1 MIVIIIL
8 VYYNEF
14 ENKHR
19 EWNNYMYTQ
28 KLKPTLLAI
37 TIASTLTPA
46 AYAAQELTA
55 LQEVVVSATRTE
67 QDIKDVS
74 ASVETVSSNDID
86 NQMATDPQQALKY
99 TPGVDAEGTGRFG
112 ISGYNI
118 RGMEDSRVKVMVDGV
133 EQPVPYNPGA
143 TEQRSYPNNIEVD
156 TLSAIEVNKG
166 PSSTLYGSDALG
178 GAVLFKTK
186 DPSDVLVTDGDENR
200 FGLKSSY
207 TSADETFKNTLTW
220 AMRYGDLETLLMMT
234 YADGQE
240 TETHSD
246 GDNIS
251 GIGRGQ
257 ADPAD
262 KDISNLLAKAY
273 YQVNEAHRIG
283 VSLEYYLRNYD
294 EDELSYDGYSIS
306 MPGMG
311 PMITYSNSYNEDK
324 SERLRV
330 GVNHQWLM
338 DAAIA
343 DSLNWSLNYQQ
354 SDSLSKNYDTTTGM
368 MGSGERMRERDATD
382 KSVQFDSQFDK
393 LVEFNNH
400 YHQFTYGA
408 SFIHDKFELDNTD
421 YKYDL
426 GTVGPGST
434 GMPDATL
441 TKWGIYFQDQAFF
454 LQERLILTAGIRY
467 DSFKTEPE
475 SNNGFATD
483 YPDSDSDAVTGKLG
497 SVYHFSDGFSGFAQ
511 ISQGFK
517 APTVYDLYYFYNQGA
532 IIEPNPDLKPEK
544 SISYEAGFRGRSE
557 STRFE
562 IVGFYND
569 YSDFISD
576 TNLGTDASSG
586 KDKYTKENINKA
598 EIYGA
603 EFSSTTMLDTA
614 FGAPQ
619 GFYSKVSVAYAEG
632 RDKDTGEHLDSVAP
646 LTGNLGLGY
655 DSLNSVFGGL
665 LKVTMASSKDDW
677 SNDEYKDAP
686 GYTLVDLTAYY
697 RPINDLTL
705 RAGLF
710 NAFDKKYWHYS
721 DLERGNTPG
730 SKNVDF
736 YTQPGRNWGVS
747 LDYQF

>member
-8 VYYNEF
+8 VYYNEPN
-14 ENKHR
+14 NKHR
-19 EWNNYMYTQ
+19 EWNNYMYTH

-37 TIASTLTPA
+37 TIASTLTPV

-55 LQEVVVSATRTE
+55 FQEVVVSATRTE

-74 ASVETVSSNDID
+74 ASVATVSSDDINDQI
-86 NQMATDPQQALKY
+86 ATDPQQALKY
-99 TPGVDAEGTGRFG
+99 TPGVEAKGNGRFG

-133 EQPVPYNPGA
+133 EQPVSYNPGA
-143 TEQRSYPNNIEVD
+143 NEQRSYPNNIEID

-178 GAVLFKTK
+178 GVVLFKTK
-186 DPSDVLVTDGDENR
+186 DPSDVLITDGDENR

-220 AMRYGDLETLLMMT
+220 ALRYGDLETLLMLT
-234 YADGQE
+234 YADGHE
-240 TETHSD
+240 TESHSD
-246 GDNIS
+246 GADVS
-251 GIGRGQ
+251 GFDRGE
-257 ADPAD
+257 ADPAN
-262 KDISNLLAKAY
+262 KDISNVLAKAY
-273 YQVNEAHRIG
+273 YRINEVHRVG
-283 VSLEYYLRNYD
+283 VSVEYYLRHYD

-306 MPGMG
+306 APGVG
-311 PMITYSNSYNEDK
+311 PLLTYANNYNKDE

-330 GVNHQWLM
+330 GINHEWLM
-338 DAAIA
+338 NTVMA

-354 SDSLSKNYDTTTGM
+354 TDSLSKNYDTTTGM
-368 MGSGERMRERDATD
+368 MGYGERMRERDATD

-393 LVEFNNH
+393 LVEFNSH

-408 SFIHDKFELDNTD
+408 AFIHDKFELDNTD

-426 GTVGPGST
+426 GTVAPGST

-475 SNNGFATD
+475 TDDGFDTD
-483 YPDSDSDAVTGKLG
+483 YPDSDSDAITGKLG
-497 SVYHFSDGFSGFAQ
+497 SVYHFSDSFSGFAQ

-517 APTVYDLYYFYNQGA
+517 APTIYDLYYFYNQGA
-532 IIEPNPDLKPEK
+532 IIEPNPDLKAEK
-544 SISYEAGFRGRSE
+544 SISYEAGFRGRNHSA
-557 STRFE
+557 RFE

-569 YSDFISD
+569 YSDFIND
-576 TNLGTDASSG
+576 TNLGTSGG
-586 KDKYTKENINKA
+586 KDVYSKENINKA

-603 EFSSTTMLDTA
+603 EFSSTVMLDKA

-619 GFYSKVSVAYAEG
+619 GIYTKLSVAYAEG
-632 RDKDTGEHLDSVAP
+632 RDKDTGDHLDSVAP
-646 LTGNLGLGY
+646 LTGNLGFGY
-655 DSLNSVFGGL
+655 DSKNSEFGGL
-665 LKVTMASSKDDW
+665 LNLTMAASKDDW
-677 SNDEYKDAP
+677 SSDEYKDAP

-697 RPINDLTL
+697 RPISDLTL

-721 DLERGNTPG
+721 DLKKADTPN
-730 SKNVDF
+730 SLTSDF